1 MQDELAAWKDIDEAR
16 KRDVGA
22 AASAHDAMGTEH
34 RQAPPAEE
42 MQNAVAAAEEG
53 GASVAPADV
62 AHQSARS
69 ILFVALLNGIKF
81 APIGLWVIAH
91 HVEEQL
97 NFRLTSTTMV

>member
-1 MQDELAAWKDIDEAR
+1 MGIRTAA
-16 KRDVGA
+16 
-22 AASAHDAMGTEH
+22 H
-34 RQAPPAEE
+34 RIGGKH
-42 MQNAVAAAEEG
+42 AVRIHH
-53 GASVAPADV
+53 V
-62 AHQSARS
+62 AHQSARL